1 MRNYMSSVAA
11 YCVIICAI
19 CCTGCS
25 KFSRV
30 QPAAAETGFEEKPD
44 TVNGTPA
51 APAPKR
57 TDAFRYTVAFPIGIH
72 SEWKSER
79 KKHEYSE
86 WTVYDT
92 GWEEQEHLRVIESR
106 LIQPSLRD
114 QMYLILERGEGVYE
128 AKVIPRGY
136 HHHWDDVQDGQIRA
150 LPEHYELW
158 RDASDCHMT
167 SDKCRTLFQGLDGYT
182 IVSSD
187 YGECTMRA
195 WIGQFYIHE

>member
-44 TVNGTPA
+44 DAAPA

-57 TDAFRYTVAFPIGIH
+57 TDAFRYTVAYPIGIH

-79 KKHEYSE
+79 KKYEYSE

-92 GWEEQEHLRVIESR
+92 GWEEQDHLRVIESR

-114 QMYLILERGEGVYE
+114 QMYLILQRGDSYE

-136 HHHWDDVQDGQIRA
+136 HHHWDDVMDGQPRA

-158 RDASDCHMT
+158 RDASEVFMT
-167 SDKCRTLFQGLDGYT
+167 PSHRKVLFQGYDGDT
-182 IVSSD
+182 TVSED
-187 YGECTMRA
+187 QGKCTMRA
-195 WIGQFYIHE
+195 WVGQMYIHE